1 MAAGCPMC
9 FQGRVW
15 GFFTFYE
22 LVSSRLLSRWSI
34 RFGMWE
40 ARNRKGNCGSKQC
53 CLLSQLC
60 PHSFGSILGRKPPWK
75 RRYCNVSLNAF
86 SDPYP
91 HTKKRGGSIPPAPS
105 QFRLLTPSS
114 PPNNGRVVRRGG
126 GSSRHR
132 CVARRVL
139 CLMELRRM

>member
-9 FQGRVW
+9 FQGRVC

-53 CLLSQLC
+53 SACC
-60 PHSFGSILGRKPPWK
+60 PSSVPTVSEAFWGENPHGKGG
-75 RRYCNVSLNAF
+75 NVSQNAF

-91 HTKKRGGSIPPAPS
+91 LSIPGSPTPKKGGVYPPRPLTISPAH
-105 QFRLLTPSS
+105 S
-114 PPNNGRVVRRGG
+114 PLKQRTHRPEGG
-126 GSSRHR
+126 
-132 CVARRVL
+132 
-139 CLMELRRM
+139 